1 MSFNPYFMNRVK
13 LIFLPVLLIIMS
25 TQFSRANLLLVDET
39 VNVSRENTG
48 GGGGPRV
55 PPAGGYPTFNIELVG
70 NVLMFDVNNINGNIK
85 IEIIGDQQLV
95 FQRTAE
101 GAFSEN
107 FDLNTLT
114 AGYVYTLRITTSV
127 GVYIGEFEL

>member
-1 MSFNPYFMNRVK
+1 MNRVK

-48 GGGGPRV
+48 GGPRV
-55 PPAGGYPTFNIELVG
+55 PPAGGYATFNIELVG

-101 GAFSEN
+101 STFSEN

>member
-1 MSFNPYFMNRVK
+1 MNRVK

-70 NVLMFDVNNINGNIK
+70 NVLMFDVNNINGTIK

>member
-1 MSFNPYFMNRVK
+1 MNRVK

-55 PPAGGYPTFNIELVG
+55 PPTGGYPTFNIELVG

>member
-1 MSFNPYFMNRVK
+1 MNRVK

-48 GGGGPRV
+48 GGPRV

-70 NVLMFDVNNINGNIK
+70 NVLMFDVNNTNGTIK

-101 GAFSEN
+101 GTFLEN

-127 GVYIGEFEL
+127 GVYIGEFEM

>member
-1 MSFNPYFMNRVK
+1 MNRVK
-13 LIFLPVLLIIMS
+13 LIFVPVLLIIMS

-101 GAFSEN
+101 GTFSEN
-107 FDLNTLT
+107 FDLNTLIV
-114 AGYVYTLRITTSV
+114 GYVYTLRITTSV

>member
-1 MSFNPYFMNRVK
+1 MNRVK

-55 PPAGGYPTFNIELVG
+55 PHAGGYPTFNIELVG
-70 NVLMFDVNNINGNIK
+70 NVLMFDVNNIIGTTCRK
-85 IEIIGDQQLV
+85 IE
-95 FQRTAE
+95 
-101 GAFSEN
+101 GA
-107 FDLNTLT
+107 
-114 AGYVYTLRITTSV
+114 
-127 GVYIGEFEL
+127 

>member
-1 MSFNPYFMNRVK
+1 MNRVK

-39 VNVSRENTG
+39 VSVIRENTG
-48 GGGGPRV
+48 GGPRI

-70 NVLMFDVNNINGNIK
+70 NVLMFDVSNINGNIK

-101 GAFSEN
+101 GTFSEN

-114 AGYVYTLRITTSV
+114 VGYVYTLRITTSV

>member
-1 MSFNPYFMNRVK
+1 MNRVK

-39 VNVSRENTG
+39 VNVIRENTG
-48 GGGGPRV
+48 GGPRI

-85 IEIIGDQQLV
+85 IEIIGDQLLV

-101 GAFSEN
+101 GTFSEN

>member
-1 MSFNPYFMNRVK
+1 MNRVK

-48 GGGGPRV
+48 GGGGPRG

-127 GVYIGEFEL
+127 GVYSGEFEL

>member
-1 MSFNPYFMNRVK
+1 MNRVK

-39 VNVSRENTG
+39 VNVIRENTG
-48 GGGGPRV
+48 GGPRI

-70 NVLMFDVNNINGNIK
+70 NVLMFDVNNINGTIK

-101 GAFSEN
+101 GTFSEN

-127 GVYIGEFEL
+127 GVYIGEFEM

>member
-1 MSFNPYFMNRVK
+1 
-13 LIFLPVLLIIMS
+13 MS

-39 VNVSRENTG
+39 VNVSRENTC

>member
-1 MSFNPYFMNRVK
+1 MNRVK

-39 VNVSRENTG
+39 VSVIRENTG
-48 GGGGPRV
+48 GGPRM

-70 NVLMFDVNNINGNIK
+70 NELMLDVNNINGNIK

-101 GAFSEN
+101 GTFSEI
-107 FDLNTLT
+107 FDLGTLT
-114 AGYVYTLRITTSV
+114 AGYVYTLRVTTSV
-127 GVYIGEFEL
+127 GVYTGEFEL

>member
-1 MSFNPYFMNRVK
+1 MNRVK
-13 LIFLPVLLIIMS
+13 LIFLTVLIIIMS

-39 VNVSRENTG
+39 VNVSRENT
-48 GGGGPRV
+48 GGGPRV

-70 NVLMFDVNNINGNIK
+70 NVLMFDVNNINGTIK

-101 GAFSEN
+101 GTFSEN

-127 GVYIGEFEL
+127 GVYIGDFEL

>member
-1 MSFNPYFMNRVK
+1 M
-13 LIFLPVLLIIMS
+13 
-25 TQFSRANLLLVDET
+25 
-39 VNVSRENTG
+39 
-48 GGGGPRV
+48 

-95 FQRTAE
+95 FQRPAE
-101 GAFSEN
+101 GTFSEN

-114 AGYVYTLRITTSV
+114 VGYVYTLRITTSV
-127 GVYIGEFEL
+127 GVYIGEFEM

>member
-1 MSFNPYFMNRVK
+1 MNRVK

-55 PPAGGYPTFNIELVG
+55 PPASGYPTFNIELVG

-127 GVYIGEFEL
+127 GVYIGEFEM

>member
-1 MSFNPYFMNRVK
+1 MNRVK

-55 PPAGGYPTFNIELVG
+55 PPTGGYPTFNIELVG

-101 GAFSEN
+101 STFSEN

>member
-1 MSFNPYFMNRVK
+1 MNRVK

-127 GVYIGEFEL
+127 GVYIGEFEM

>member
-1 MSFNPYFMNRVK
+1 MNRVK
-13 LIFLPVLLIIMS
+13 FIFLLVMFILVSP
-25 TQFSRANLLLVDET
+25 QFSRANLLLVDET

-48 GGGGPRV
+48 GGPRV

-70 NVLMFDVNNINGNIK
+70 NELMFDVNNIKGNIQ

-101 GAFSEN
+101 GTFSEI
-107 FDLNTLT
+107 FDLSTLT
-114 AGYVYTLRITTSV
+114 AGYIYTIRITTSV
-127 GVYIGEFEL
+127 GVYIGEFVL

>member
-1 MSFNPYFMNRVK
+1 MNRVK

-101 GAFSEN
+101 STFSEN
-107 FDLNTLT
+107 FYLNTLT

>member
-1 MSFNPYFMNRVK
+1 MNRVK

-39 VNVSRENTG
+39 VNVSRENTC

-85 IEIIGDQQLV
+85 IEIICDQQLV

-101 GAFSEN
+101 STFSEN

>member
-1 MSFNPYFMNRVK
+1 MLTFKVIESDPDWGTLQIK
-13 LIFLPVLLIIMS
+13 
-25 TQFSRANLLLVDET
+25 VDAKI
-39 VNVSRENTG
+39 N
-48 GGGGPRV
+48 
-55 PPAGGYPTFNIELVG
+55 AKVG
-70 NVLMFDVNNINGNIK
+70 TTK

-101 GAFSEN
+101 GIFSEN

-127 GVYIGEFEL
+127 GVYIGEFEM

>member
-1 MSFNPYFMNRVK
+1 MNRVK
-13 LIFLPVLLIIMS
+13 LIFLTVLIIIMS

-101 GAFSEN
+101 STFSEN
-107 FDLNTLT
+107 FDLNTLN

>member
-1 MSFNPYFMNRVK
+1 MNRVK

-39 VNVSRENTG
+39 VNVIRENTG
-48 GGGGPRV
+48 GGPRI

-70 NVLMFDVNNINGNIK
+70 NVLMFDVNNINGTIK

-101 GAFSEN
+101 GTFSEN

-114 AGYVYTLRITTSV
+114 VGYVYTLRITTSV
-127 GVYIGEFEL
+127 GVYSGEFEL

>member
-13 LIFLPVLLIIMS
+13 LIFVPVLLIIMS

-39 VNVSRENTG
+39 VNVIRENTG
-48 GGGGPRV
+48 GGPRI

-70 NVLMFDVNNINGNIK
+70 NVLMFDVNNINGTIK

-101 GAFSEN
+101 GTFSEN

-114 AGYVYTLRITTSV
+114 VGYVYTLRITTSV
-127 GVYIGEFEL
+127 GVYSGEFEL